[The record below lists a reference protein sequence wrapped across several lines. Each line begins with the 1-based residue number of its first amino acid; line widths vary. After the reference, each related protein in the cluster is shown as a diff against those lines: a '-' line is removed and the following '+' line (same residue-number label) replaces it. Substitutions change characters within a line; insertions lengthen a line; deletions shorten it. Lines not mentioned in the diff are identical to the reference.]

1 MSEREEEAYGQQE
14 QSSRTAHH
22 RLLMAEHPQQS
33 YLVIL
38 TQPHCEECLFRQ
50 SVTALAAAK
59 QIAAQYRSKRKSD
72 NGGCKQRHDERY
84 TKRYEHLALHTTK
97 EEQRHKAYDY
107 YNGGIEDRHTHLA
120 RSIEHHVEH
129 WLALLTRQ
137 HAVLAQ
143 MLPHILHIHYG
154 IVHKRADGN
163 GHTSETHGVDAQSH
177 VMEYEQRYEQ
187 RQRQSDKRYDR
198 RTHIGK
204 EQEQHNHNKDSTL
217 DERLLH
223 VVDRTVDEVCLSE
236 YVGRYMHIRRHV
248 LLKVLHG
255 LLKFL
260 GQLYRSGVRLFRH
273 GEQHS
278 RLTFYRSHSQLGL
291 LSSYPYISHIGQ
303 CHRGA
308 R

>member
-84 TKRYEHLALHTTK
+84 TKRYEHLALHTAK

-129 WLALLTRQ
+129 RLALLTRQ
-137 HAVLAQ
+137 HAVLTQ

-163 GHTSETHGVDAQSH
+163 GHTSEAHGVDAQSH

-198 RTHIGK
+198 RTHVGK
-204 EQEQHNHNKDSTL
+204 EQEQNNHNKDGTL

-223 VVDRTVDEVCLSE
+223 VVYRTVDEV
-236 YVGRYMHIRRHV
+236 
-248 LLKVLHG
+248 
-255 LLKFL
+255 
-260 GQLYRSGVRLFRH
+260 
-273 GEQHS
+273 
-278 RLTFYRSHSQLGL
+278 
-291 LSSYPYISHIGQ
+291 
-303 CHRGA
+303 
-308 R
+308 